1 MKPSTLKGR
10 LAAARYAHDVTM
22 DQYNRLPVPSLE
34 ELCAALRDN
43 RWLCAL
49 VETARL
55 QRDWSNDGGV
65 CATPETFHDKY
76 ATGLAY
82 DALVA
87 VVPFLRRLGYSVMLF
102 SDRSREHPFNV
113 GYPGR
118 TLPRPSMLDQ
128 DLFDHVERGEPYG
141 VYLLGTAPEQV
152 RRRGLLK
159 CVPRLLGWLRAARI
173 ALADPRRPGAMEALT
188 QDRDA
193 ALAATDPPHWK
204 TEAVV
209 QAKRKRSLVDA
220 LHADDDDV
228 ADGARWFNIQ
238 ERGKRAQCREMR
250 IEAVA
255 GDHFVFQYNDAVD
268 NDSSHKVVVL
278 HRDAF
283 DVDPWPEHL
292 LATGSELCF
301 VNRFREELPAS
312 YEEGSGSEDGY

>member
-102 SDRSREHPFNV
+102 SDRNREHPFNV

-152 RRRGLLK
+152 RRRGLL
-159 CVPRLLGWLRAARI
+159 
-173 ALADPRRPGAMEALT
+173 
-188 QDRDA
+188 
-193 ALAATDPPHWK
+193 
-204 TEAVV
+204 
-209 QAKRKRSLVDA
+209 
-220 LHADDDDV
+220 
-228 ADGARWFNIQ
+228 
-238 ERGKRAQCREMR
+238 
-250 IEAVA
+250 
-255 GDHFVFQYNDAVD
+255 
-268 NDSSHKVVVL
+268 
-278 HRDAF
+278 
-283 DVDPWPEHL
+283 
-292 LATGSELCF
+292 
-301 VNRFREELPAS
+301 
-312 YEEGSGSEDGY
+312 